1 MPAVSI
7 VKHRP
12 SLALTATPAVVP
24 LWRRLQAKF
33 ARYSSAQREAV
44 LTGAIITAA
53 FLAIVHFDLGAKA
66 FVLIEHHSDYK
77 RDGMILAGLTLSV
90 GLAVFAVRRWQELSR
105 EINFRIAA
113 EGRANALAR
122 EDSLTGL
129 PNRRALASELAR
141 AVAASERSGKPV
153 SLLLMD
159 LDRFK
164 AVNDVY
170 GHMAGDRLLQEI
182 TLRLRQTVRS
192 GEFVARLGG
201 DEFALIVVH
210 DADDRKAPLAV
221 ADRINAAVSKAVAL
235 GTAEVHVGVSTGI
248 ATFPFDA
255 DDVTSLMRRADV
267 ALYRAK
273 DGGRGGSK
281 LFDASMDAEIQE
293 RADIEADLRL
303 AISTGQVVPHFQP
316 LVDLKTCRVVGFE
329 ALARW
334 EHPKRGFV
342 PPASFVP
349 IAEEC
354 GLIDQLGASILTQ
367 ACQHAAQ
374 WAPEIMLSVN
384 ISPLQLADRGLA
396 DKILKIL
403 KVADFPTRRLEIE
416 ITENALVSDVDGAR
430 KILSQLKA
438 DGVSV
443 SLDDFGAG
451 YSSLRHLSSMPF
463 DRVKIDRDFVPKGA
477 ETGEPLRVLRA
488 IVGLC
493 TNLGLATTGEG
504 AETAEHAALL
514 LAAGCSVGQGWYF
527 GKPMPA
533 AQALAWVSGTKPAN
547 GPCKLAIAA
556 AVEAL
561 AASDQLTQCRQF
573 PQVSDCQA
581 QS

>member
-1 MPAVSI
+1 MLPVSFAKPRLCLPP
-7 VKHRP
+7 VRASA
-12 SLALTATPAVVP
+12 SLALLRTM
-24 LWRRLQAKF
+24 QAKI
-33 ARYSSAQREAV
+33 ARFSSAQREAI
-44 LTGAIITAA
+44 LTGAIITAV
-53 FLAIVHFDLGAKA
+53 FLAIIHFELGAKA
-66 FVLIEHHSDYK
+66 FVLVEHRSDYK
-77 RDGMILAGLTLSV
+77 RDGLILAGLTLSL
-90 GLAVFAVRRWQELSR
+90 GLAVFAMRRWQELSR

-113 EGRANALAR
+113 EARANALAR

-141 AVAASERSGKPV
+141 AVAASERSGRPV

-182 TLRLRQTVRS
+182 TARLRQTVRT

-210 DADDRKAPLAV
+210 DGDDRKAPLTV

-273 DGGRGGSK
+273 DGGRGGCK
-281 LFDASMDAEIQE
+281 LFDASMDAAIQE

-303 AISTGQVVPHFQP
+303 AISSGQVVPHFQP
-316 LVDLKTCRVVGFE
+316 LVDLRSCQIVGFE

-354 GLIDQLGASILTQ
+354 GLIDELGASILTQ

-384 ISPLQLADRGLA
+384 ISPLQLADHGLG

-403 KVADFPTRRLEIE
+403 KDADFPAHRLEIE

-430 KILSQLKA
+430 AILSQLKA
-438 DGVSV
+438 EGVSV

-477 ETGEPLRVLRA
+477 ETGEPVRVLRA

-504 AETAEHAALL
+504 AETVEHAALL

-527 GKPMPA
+527 GRPMPA
-533 AQALAWVSGTKPAN
+533 AQALAWASGSRPAN
-547 GPCKLAIAA
+547 GPCKSAMAA
-556 AVEAL
+556 AVE
-561 AASDQLTQCRQF
+561 QLTRFRQF
-573 PQVSDCQA
+573 PPASDCPA

>member
-1 MPAVSI
+1 MHSALT
-7 VKHRP
+7 VKHCT
-12 SLALTATPAVVP
+12 SLPLTAKPAAVP
-24 LWRRLQAKF
+24 FWRALQTKF

-44 LTGAIITAA
+44 LTGVIITAA

-66 FVLIEHHSDYK
+66 FVLIEHRPDYK
-77 RDGMILAGLTLSV
+77 RDGMILAGLALSI
-90 GLAVFAVRRWQELSR
+90 GLAVFAMRRWQELSR

-113 EGRANALAR
+113 EARAVALAR

-129 PNRRALASELAR
+129 PNRRALTSELAR
-141 AVAASERSGKPV
+141 AVAASERSGRPV

-164 AVNDVY
+164 SVNDIY
-170 GHMAGDRLLQEI
+170 GHMAGDRLLREI
-182 TLRLRQTVRS
+182 TARLRQTVRS

-210 DADDRKAPLAV
+210 DADDRKGPLAV

-273 DGGRGGSK
+273 EGGRGGSK
-281 LFDASMDAEIQE
+281 LFDTSMDAEIQE

-303 AISTGQVVPHFQP
+303 AISSGQVVPHFQP
-316 LVDLKTCRVVGFE
+316 LVDLTSCQIVGFE

-342 PPASFVP
+342 SPASFVP

-374 WAPEIMLSVN
+374 WAPDITLSVN
-384 ISPLQLADRGLA
+384 ISPLQLADRNLA

-403 KVADFPTRRLEIE
+403 KDANFPASRLEIE

-430 KILSQLKA
+430 LILRRLKA
-438 DGVSV
+438 EGVSV

-477 ETGEPLRVLRA
+477 ETGEPLRVLSA

-504 AETAEHAALL
+504 AETVEHAALL

-533 AQALAWVSGTKPAN
+533 AQALAWASGQRPAN
-547 GPCKLAIAA
+547 GPCKFAMAA
-556 AVEAL
+556 AAE
-561 AASDQLTQCRQF
+561 QLTLCRQF
-573 PQVSDCQA
+573 PPASDCPA

>member
-12 SLALTATPAVVP
+12 SLALTATPAAVP
-24 LWRRLQAKF
+24 LWRRLQANF

-44 LTGAIITAA
+44 LTGVIITAV
-53 FLAIVHFDLGAKA
+53 FLAIVHFELGAKA

-90 GLAVFAVRRWQELSR
+90 GLAVFAMRRWQDLSR

-113 EGRANALAR
+113 EARANALAR

-255 DDVTSLMRRADV
+255 DDVASLMRRADV

-273 DGGRGGSK
+273 AGGRGSSK
-281 LFDASMDAEIQE
+281 LFDTSMDAEIQE

-303 AISTGQVVPHFQP
+303 AISTGQIVPHFQP
-316 LVDLKTCRVVGFE
+316 LVNLKTCQVVGFE

-504 AETAEHAALL
+504 AETVEHAALL

-533 AQALAWVSGTKPAN
+533 PQALAWVSGTKPAD
-547 GPCKLAIAA
+547 GRCKIAITA

-573 PQVSDCQA
+573 PQVSDCPA
-581 QS
+581 RS

>member
-113 EGRANALAR
+113 EGRANELAR

>member
-12 SLALTATPAVVP
+12 SLALTATPAAVP
-24 LWRRLQAKF
+24 LWRRLQANF

-44 LTGAIITAA
+44 LTGVIITAV
-53 FLAIVHFDLGAKA
+53 FLAIVHFELGAKA

-90 GLAVFAVRRWQELSR
+90 GLAVFAMRRWQDLSR

-113 EGRANALAR
+113 EARANALAR

-141 AVAASERSGKPV
+141 AVAASERSRKPV

-255 DDVTSLMRRADV
+255 DDVASLMRRADV

-273 DGGRGGSK
+273 AGGRGSSK
-281 LFDASMDAEIQE
+281 LFDTSMDAEIQE

-316 LVDLKTCRVVGFE
+316 LVDLKTCQVVGFE

-504 AETAEHAALL
+504 AETVEHAALL

-533 AQALAWVSGTKPAN
+533 PQALAWVSGTKPAN
-547 GPCKLAIAA
+547 GPCKIAITA

-573 PQVSDCQA
+573 PQVSDCPA
-581 QS
+581 RS

>member
-1 MPAVSI
+1 MLPVSFAKPRLCLPP
-7 VKHRP
+7 VRASA
-12 SLALTATPAVVP
+12 SLALLRTM
-24 LWRRLQAKF
+24 QAKI
-33 ARYSSAQREAV
+33 ARFSSAQREAI
-44 LTGAIITAA
+44 LTGAIITAV
-53 FLAIVHFDLGAKA
+53 FLAIIHFELGAKA
-66 FVLIEHHSDYK
+66 FVLVEHRSDYK
-77 RDGMILAGLTLSV
+77 RDGLILAGLTLSL
-90 GLAVFAVRRWQELSR
+90 GLAVFAMRRWQELSR

-113 EGRANALAR
+113 EARANALAR

-141 AVAASERSGKPV
+141 AVAASERSGRPV

-182 TLRLRQTVRS
+182 TARLRQTVRT

-210 DADDRKAPLAV
+210 DGDDRKAPLTV

-273 DGGRGGSK
+273 DGGRGGCK
-281 LFDASMDAEIQE
+281 LFDASMDAAIQE

-303 AISTGQVVPHFQP
+303 AISSGQVVPHFQP
-316 LVDLKTCRVVGFE
+316 LVDLRSCQIVGFE

-354 GLIDQLGASILTQ
+354 GLIDELGASILTQ

-384 ISPLQLADRGLA
+384 ISPLQLADRGLG

-403 KVADFPTRRLEIE
+403 KDADFPAHRLEIE

-430 KILSQLKA
+430 AILSQLKA
-438 DGVSV
+438 EGVSV

-477 ETGEPLRVLRA
+477 ETGEPVRVLRA

-504 AETAEHAALL
+504 AETVEHAALL

-533 AQALAWVSGTKPAN
+533 AQALAWASGSRPAN
-547 GPCKLAIAA
+547 GPCKSAMAA
-556 AVEAL
+556 AVE
-561 AASDQLTQCRQF
+561 QLTQCRQF
-573 PQVSDCQA
+573 PPASDCPA